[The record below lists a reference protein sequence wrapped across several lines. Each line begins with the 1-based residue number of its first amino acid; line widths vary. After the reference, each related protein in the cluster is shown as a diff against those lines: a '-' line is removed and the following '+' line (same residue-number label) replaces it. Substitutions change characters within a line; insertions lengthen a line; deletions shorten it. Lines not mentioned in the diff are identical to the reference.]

1 MIRYFISLSVVTF
14 FGACVSASEVRVW
27 GTTNTVYYTT
37 AEQAAMY
44 TVPAGLT
51 DVTQVAICDRSIAAL
66 RATGEVVVWGA
77 AGQPT
82 LTVPTLALSGVTQI
96 SASGIRSF
104 HARRSDGT
112 VVSWGSA
119 DGNTSTTPAGLT
131 NVVKVHGGVLAAIAI
146 KADGTVVGWG
156 DLFVNPPVGFTCQD
170 AFPNA
175 LALQANGSLSH
186 WDSTPAKAALNI
198 PAGLT
203 ATALFTNGSLIA
215 GVVSASGTV
224 TMWGPSAASHLNVPS
239 GLTGIAQLAIGNDHV
254 VARGTNGT
262 LTMWGDGVT
271 QQPEMG
277 VPTGWN
283 GCQAIAAGLR
293 VTAAVFSS
301 SPNGSAPI
309 DITLSSLAVNYHAE
323 ANATIGSFSFSD
335 LDPGDRQVYTLVAGA
350 GSTDNGSFSISGS
363 QLRVGASVLNAP
375 ENSTLYIRVRAT
387 DSGGLTYEKS
397 FTLAVGAAPPAPE
410 GSDSKSGIFGSC
422 GLGSGMAVLI
432 AALMVACRV
441 VARVR

>member
-1 MIRYFISLSVVTF
+1 MIRHLFSLSVVTF

-51 DVTQVAICDRSIAAL
+51 DVTQVAVCNKAIAAL

-82 LTVPTLALSGVTQI
+82 LTVPTLARSGVTQI
-96 SASGIRSF
+96 TASSIYTF
-104 HARRSDGT
+104 HALRSDGT

-119 DGNTSTTPAGLT
+119 IGNTSTTPVGLT

-146 KADGTVVGWG
+146 KANGTVVGWG
-156 DLFVNPPVGFTCQD
+156 DAFVNPPVGFTCQD
-170 AFPNA
+170 AYPNA

-186 WDSTPAKAALNI
+186 WDSAPAKAALNI

-203 ATALFTNGSLIA
+203 ATALFSSGNLIA
-215 GVVSASGTV
+215 GAVSSSGAV
-224 TMWGPSAASHLNVPS
+224 TLWGPSASNQLNVPS
-239 GLTGIAQLAIGNDHV
+239 GLTGVAQLAIGNDHV

-277 VPTGWN
+277 VPSNLAHCLDVAAGFRISVAVIGVAPT
-283 GCQAIAAGLR
+283 AIALAPATVQAGSNAGTTVGTL
-293 VTAAVFSS
+293 TATDGDANDTHTYSFVSGSGDADNGLFAISQTRLVVGG
-301 SPNGSAPI
+301 NALGGSA
-309 DITLSSLAVNYHAE
+309 
-323 ANATIGSFSFSD
+323 GSP
-335 LDPGDRQVYTLVAGA
+335 LQ
-350 GSTDNGSFSISGS
+350 
-363 QLRVGASVLNAP
+363 
-375 ENSTLYIRVRAT
+375 IRVRAT
-387 DSGGLTYEKS
+387 DR
-397 FTLAVGAAPPAPE
+397 E
-410 GSDSKSGIFGSC
+410 GYTIEQALNVTVTPIPNTDDDSSKGIFGGGC

-432 AALMVACRV
+432 AALMVAFRV